1 MGGFLRGNT
10 SARLRPGVTEIL
22 LCTLA
27 WGTIGPLAKQ
37 LTLPSRV
44 IVFFRLA
51 LGFVVVFGWLA
62 ARGEL
67 ALVKPRAR
75 ARLLITSG
83 VVLAVHWAALFEAYR
98 RLSVTTTILIVFLG
112 PVLMAVA
119 APRVLGEHLRA
130 RSIVALVVAFGGIVL
145 IAGPRIAEV
154 DGVGLVFAF
163 VSAALFAVLM
173 LMGKFFIV
181 QYEPVAITFWQL
193 GIAAI
198 VMSPGLVG
206 ARADQIM
213 HAAPGLLL
221 LGGVFSGA
229 LGIVFFRA
237 MRALQ
242 AQELGVLFYLEPTA
256 AVLYSWLLLAE
267 RPSATT
273 LAGGGLIIA
282 AGLGIIL
289 GDRRSPVTARPEA
302 RP

>member
-1 MGGFLRGNT
+1 MRGFA

-44 IVFFRLA
+44 IVFSRLA
-51 LGFVVVFGWLA
+51 LGLLVVFAWLA
-62 ARGEL
+62 ARKEL

-75 ARLLITSG
+75 AKLLITSG

-130 RSIVALVVAFGGIVL
+130 RSIGALVVAFAGIVL
-145 IAGPRIAEV
+145 IAGPGIADV
-154 DGVGLVFAF
+154 DAAGVLFAF
-163 VSAALFAVLM
+163 VSATLFAVLM
-173 LMGKFFIV
+173 LMGKLLTAH
-181 QYEPVAITFWQL
+181 YEPVAITFWQL
-193 GIAAI
+193 GVAA
-198 VMSPGLVG
+198 VVTAPGLAG
-206 ARADQIM
+206 ANIDQIIR
-213 HAAPGLLL
+213 AAPGLLL
-221 LGGVFSGA
+221 LGAVFSGA

-242 AQELGVLFYLEPTA
+242 AQELGVLFYLEPAA
-256 AVLYSWLLLAE
+256 AVAYSWLLLAE

-289 GDRRSPVTARPEA
+289 GDRRPPVTARSEA